1 MLQSSTNIF
10 TECIK
15 IIEIQLE
22 NTRQALDA
30 LGGVTDC
37 QTYWDESGHQ
47 RVRSAGVFL
56 TSQQQARLVKQL
68 NRLAA
73 AVRQNHPD
81 LQTFT
86 QDAISQRVEHHQR
99 LFDDYLA
106 TYR

>member
-1 MLQSSTNIF
+1 
-10 TECIK
+10 
-15 IIEIQLE
+15 
-22 NTRQALDA
+22 
-30 LGGVTDC
+30 
-37 QTYWDESGHQ
+37 
-47 RVRSAGVFL
+47 
-56 TSQQQARLVKQL
+56 L